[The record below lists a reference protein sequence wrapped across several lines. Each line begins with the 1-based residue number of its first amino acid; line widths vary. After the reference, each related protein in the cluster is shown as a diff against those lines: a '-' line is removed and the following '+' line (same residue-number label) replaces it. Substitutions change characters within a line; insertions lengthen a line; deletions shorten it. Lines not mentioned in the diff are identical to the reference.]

1 MQVNGNSSEINN
13 INHVE
18 IQKISNERA
27 QITIISIIYSIIDN

>member
-18 IQKISNERA
+18 IQKISHERA